1 LKGNNDGVQDAPQID
16 LSWIDNIQK
25 SVKND
30 TDEFTKVEKWEIEKK
45 MGKKLEIA
53 KLKLQKKTKDLSD
66 SEKIIHS
73 LRSTLERI
81 ERERTRLASKVTQLN
96 NRISSK
102 DQFSQKDELEKIISE
117 KTVHITKLED
127 KMVRL
132 ENDFNKKMDEER
144 KEYENNISKYE
155 ISEKALQELNA
166 RLESKIMKL
175 ESSAEERSNLSD
187 DLKSSVKSDGLQEN
201 FFKELN
207 EKCKRLEKEKLNL
220 ESDLLELKLEKERL
234 STALTKKEAHLSH
247 IPPHELPSLPKKRT
261 EYKGKTSNEL
271 LQVIDQLSRA
281 IEKVKAENEAL
292 KKSAINPMKHHE
304 ALRDVKKLRDELD
317 KATDEKKNADLYAR
331 QSSRY
336 YRIIPI
342 NTRLEEENSKTQ
354 KLYKKEVLKTGTL
367 SSEIQELKLNNEA
380 MRKELILIRRNI
392 GTDGVN
398 LETVDELRSIIKNL
412 KEDMSKNVM
421 TLKLML

>member
-1 LKGNNDGVQDAPQID
+1 
-16 LSWIDNIQK
+16 
-25 SVKND
+25 
-30 TDEFTKVEKWEIEKK
+30 

-53 KLKLQKKTKDLSD
+53 KLKLQKKTKELSE

-96 NRISSK
+96 NRISAK
-102 DQFSQKDELEKIISE
+102 DQLSQKDELEKIIAE

-127 KMVRL
+127 KMARL
-132 ENDFNKKMDEER
+132 ENEFSKKMDEER

-155 ISEKALQELNA
+155 SNEKTLQDLNA
-166 RLESKIMKL
+166 KLESKIMKL
-175 ESSAEERSNLSD
+175 ESSREQISNLSD
-187 DLKSSVKSDGLQEN
+187 DMESSVKSDGLQEN
-201 FFKELN
+201 FIKELN

-234 STALTKKEAHLSH
+234 STALMKKETALSH
-247 IPPHELPSLPKKRT
+247 IPPQELPLLPKKRT
-261 EYKGKTSNEL
+261 DYKGKTSNEL

-292 KKSAINPMKHHE
+292 KKSAINPIKHQE
-304 ALRDVKKLRDELD
+304 ALRDVKKLRDELE
-317 KATDEKKNADLYAR
+317 KATDERKNADLYAR

-336 YRIIPI
+336 SCVIPI

-380 MRKELILIRRNI
+380 LKKELILIRRNI

-398 LETVDELRSIIKNL
+398 LETVDELRSTIKNL
-412 KEDMSKNVM
+412 QADISKNVIL
-421 TLKLML
+421 LKTNIVGRKIK